1 MARPTKSEDEK
12 LGPTI
17 AFRLRTNDFHAYKK
31 KVAASGMS
39 QSEFFRLHVLGNTT
53 QVLAR
58 PVASPDAKR
67 AVFLL
72 HKASNNLNQLAHRAN
87 VEHVAGKLSESSFLS
102 IIGQLKQLNEF
113 MLEQTVESTK

>member
-1 MARPTKSEDEK
+1 MVRPTKSEEEK

-17 AFRLRTNDFHAYKK
+17 AFRLRSDDFHAYKR
-31 KVAASGMS
+31 KVSASGMS

-53 QVLAR
+53 QVIAR
-58 PVASPDAKR
+58 PVASSDAKR

-87 VEHVAGKLSESSFLS
+87 VEHLAGKLSERSFVA
-102 IIGQLKQLNEF
+102 IIDQLRQLNTF
-113 MLEQTVESTK
+113 MLEQTAEAA

>member
-1 MARPTKSEDEK
+1 MARPPKSEDEK

-17 AFRLRTNDFHAYKK
+17 AFRLRTDDFRAYKK

-53 QVLAR
+53 QVIAR

-87 VEHVAGKLSESSFLS
+87 VEHIAGKLSETSFLA
-102 IIGQLKQLNEF
+102 IIDQLKHLNKF
-113 MLEQTVESTK
+113 MLEQTAECAK